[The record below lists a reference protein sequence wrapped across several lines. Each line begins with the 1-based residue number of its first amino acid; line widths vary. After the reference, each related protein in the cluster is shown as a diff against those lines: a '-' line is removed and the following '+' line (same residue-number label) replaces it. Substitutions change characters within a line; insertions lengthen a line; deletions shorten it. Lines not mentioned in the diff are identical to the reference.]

1 MWGSHWAP
9 KLLFRSLGTLHR
21 IILKQTDMR
30 NEQFTRSTA
39 LTGDLLARLDLEP
52 ETTDHAGILKA
63 PLISA
68 RIIAGIVRVGDFAL
82 ITALGVL
89 ILLAYVAP
97 NHVVSFGTYALVI
110 LGAGL
115 SLVFLLH
122 IGGIYTIHA
131 FLRPAEYVA
140 RLTGAWLLIAG
151 LVVAYVFF
159 SKAGDDYSRAW
170 AALWFVSGLC
180 SLLLF
185 RIAVARLVRRW
196 NNKGQ
201 FDRRAVLVGGG
212 APAAELIEA
221 LDASSD
227 IDVSVIG
234 IFDDRDDARSP
245 ASISGCPKL
254 GNIGELIDF
263 VRRNRVDLLVVTL
276 PLTAEGRIHDML
288 KRLWIL
294 PVDIRLSAY
303 TQKLRYRPRAYSY
316 IGNVPFIDV
325 FDKPLTDWGQFL
337 KSVEDKVIAGLAL
350 LALSPVMLAVAC
362 AIKWESRG
370 PVFFRQH
377 RYGFNNELIDVY
389 KFRSMYT
396 EMSDRTAAKLVTRD
410 DPRVT
415 RVGRFIRKTSLDELP
430 QLINVLKGEL
440 SLVGPRPH
448 ATHAKAQEHLYP
460 DAVEGYFARHKVKP
474 GITGWAQ
481 INGWRGETDTV
492 EKLHRRVEH
501 DLYYIENWSI
511 AFDLYILLHTPMALF
526 STENAY

>member
-1 MWGSHWAP
+1 
-9 KLLFRSLGTLHR
+9 
-21 IILKQTDMR
+21 MR
-30 NEQFTRSTA
+30 NETFNRLTA
-39 LTGDLLARLDLEP
+39 VTGDLLARLNIEP
-52 ETTDHAGILKA
+52 TVSDHAEILKA
-63 PLISA
+63 PLVSA
-68 RIIAGIVRVGDFAL
+68 RIIAGIVRVGDFIL

-89 ILLAYVAP
+89 VFFGYVAP
-97 NHVVSFGTYALVI
+97 NDTISFATYALVI
-110 LGAGL
+110 FSAGL
-115 SLVFLLH
+115 SLVFLLQVS
-122 IGGIYTIHA
+122 GMYTIHA

-140 RLTGAWLLIAG
+140 RLTGGWLLVAG
-151 LVVAYVFF
+151 LVVAFVFF
-159 SKAGDDYSRAW
+159 TKAGDDYSRAW

-185 RIAVARLVRRW
+185 RIAVTRCVRRW
-196 NNKGQ
+196 NSKGQ
-201 FDRRAVLVGGG
+201 LDRRAVMVGGG
-212 APAAELIEA
+212 EPAAELIEA
-221 LDASSD
+221 IDASPD
-227 IDVSVIG
+227 IDVSILG
-234 IFDDRDDARSP
+234 IFDDRDDTRSP
-245 ASISGCPKL
+245 PSISGCPKL
-254 GNIGELIDF
+254 GNVGELIDF
-263 VRRNRVDLLVVTL
+263 VRRNRIDLLIVTL
-276 PLTAEGRIHDML
+276 PLTAEKRILDML

-325 FDKPLTDWGQFL
+325 FDKPMSEWGQFL
-337 KSVEDKVIAGLAL
+337 KSVEDKVIATLAL
-350 LALSPVMLAVAC
+350 LALSPIMLAVAC

-377 RYGFNNELIDVY
+377 RYGFNNELINVY
-389 KFRSMYT
+389 KFRSMYS
-396 EMSDRTAAKLVTRD
+396 EMSDNKAVRLVTRD
-410 DPRVT
+410 DRRVT
-415 RVGRFIRKTSLDELP
+415 RVGRFIRKASLDELP

-481 INGWRGETDTV
+481 INGWRGETDTL

-511 AFDLYILLHTPMALF
+511 AFDLYILLHTPLSLVA
-526 STENAY
+526 TENAY